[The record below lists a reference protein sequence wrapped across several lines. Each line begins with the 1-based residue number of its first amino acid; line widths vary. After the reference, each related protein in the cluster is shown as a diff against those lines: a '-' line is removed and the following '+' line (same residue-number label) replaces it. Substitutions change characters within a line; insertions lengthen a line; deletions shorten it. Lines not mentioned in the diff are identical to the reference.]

1 MKKSSLNVIT
11 LALVL
16 INLVLTVI
24 LTFSLVS
31 TNNKTN
37 SLITK
42 VAQIIDLD
50 VGGIT
55 VDSDSAGST
64 SIDDIE
70 YMDVMNNDSSDI
82 TISYTDSGK
91 THYALVTVT
100 LGINKKARD
109 YETKKTSIN
118 NGMKLVVN
126 QFTTE
131 CLKYSYSTITQNKAT
146 IEANLLTELRDLF
159 QTDMIESV
167 LVNVVVQ

>member
-1 MKKSSLNVIT
+1 MKKSTMNVII

-42 VAQIIDLD
+42 VAKIIDLD
-50 VGGIT
+50 VGGIS
-55 VDSDSAGST
+55 VDKESAGAT

-70 YMDVMNNDSSDI
+70 YMDVTNNDSSDI

-91 THYALVTVT
+91 THYAIVSVT
-100 LGINKKARD
+100 LGINKKAKN

-118 NGMKLVVN
+118 NGMKLIVN
-126 QFTTE
+126 QVTTE
-131 CLKYSYSTITQNKAT
+131 CLKYSYSTITQNKSAVET
-146 IEANLLTELRDLF
+146 NLLNDLRDLF
-159 QTDMIESV
+159 QTDIIESV
-167 LVNVVVQ
+167 LVSVVVQ